1 MVAEGT
7 SASDILRPRL
17 KLAGQ
22 MSGIPLHERR
32 TQALPQLVKGG
43 QVSQLS
49 LLASRRG
56 WLDRAGCG
64 FEGAEVISSFLIRG
78 IETEGVAKMLR
89 GFVESP
95 QLG

>member
-32 TQALPQLVKGG
+32 TQALPQLVNGSLG
-43 QVSQLS
+43 YQHHRQMTIADIQVERSCTAPAQ
-49 LLASRRG
+49 R
-56 WLDRAGCG
+56 
-64 FEGAEVISSFLIRG
+64 LI
-78 IETEGVAKMLR
+78 E
-89 GFVESP
+89 P
-95 QLG
+95 D